1 MDRQGRISGGVFW
14 AFVLGLALTGVAVL
28 NAGPLFYV
36 DTGGYLAQ
44 GAKVLARLMP
54 DMVSGGMAGPAS
66 EMASETGSGGIPGGV
81 TGNRAV
87 IYALILGAWVR
98 IFGVAT
104 GFMPQVLICGLVL
117 WLVARVMGRRT
128 GQKMGA
134 ATPALRIAALSAL
147 AGLLGALP
155 FYSVYLMPDIFA
167 PLLILLAGLVTAR
180 AGVLRWWE
188 AVLIAGLMALAAMT
202 HISHLALALAL
213 IPVSGVL
220 GVLRW
225 GDDGQPRRWW
235 LAPVL
240 IGLAAGGALVE
251 RVAFRI
257 TVAVVEQSEV
267 VYQPFLTARLIVD
280 GPGMA
285 YLTDVCPAANAATVE
300 SGANAATVESGANA
314 ATVEPGAGEP
324 ACALYPLITA
334 PEYPLRRTATHI
346 IFETSQERGSLRLLP
361 PEIQRAIAADQRGFA
376 LRVARSRPLALTAA
390 ILGNTWR
397 QARRVSVR
405 QTLPRPEDLMLLAV
419 VAGEGDG
426 IGEAGATGHTGMT
439 GALARTRVVT
449 IPADAHQMM
458 TDWLNLGH
466 RVIYG
471 AAALFLV
478 VVVLAPG
485 SLPQVRVLVL
495 MVLAGIAANAVICGG
510 LSQPADRYGARAA
523 ALLPV
528 AAALVLSL
536 GWSFRRR
543 ETLPDLQGPSPQ
555 HGLG

>member
-134 ATPALRIAALSAL
+134 APPALRIAALSAL

-213 IPVSGVL
+213 IPVSALLGVL
-220 GVLRW
+220 GW
-225 GDDGQPRRWW
+225 GDDGQRRRWW

-285 YLTDVCPAANAATVE
+285 YLTDVCPAAVDSAA
-300 SGANAATVESGANA
+300 GAASMDSVAGAAPVGSVTDA
-314 ATVEPGAGEP
+314 ASVGSVADAASVGSVAGEP

-390 ILGNTWR
+390 ILGNTWD
-397 QARRVSVR
+397 
-405 QTLPRPEDLMLLAV
+405 TE
-419 VAGEGDG
+419 
-426 IGEAGATGHTGMT
+426 
-439 GALARTRVVT
+439 
-449 IPADAHQMM
+449 
-458 TDWLNLGH
+458 
-466 RVIYG
+466 
-471 AAALFLV
+471 
-478 VVVLAPG
+478 
-485 SLPQVRVLVL
+485 
-495 MVLAGIAANAVICGG
+495 
-510 LSQPADRYGARAA
+510 
-523 ALLPV
+523 
-528 AAALVLSL
+528 
-536 GWSFRRR
+536 
-543 ETLPDLQGPSPQ
+543 
-555 HGLG
+555 

>member
-1 MDRQGRISGGVFW
+1 M
-14 AFVLGLALTGVAVL
+14 AVL

-147 AGLLGALP
+147 AGMLGALP

-285 YLTDVCPAANAATVE
+285 YLTDVCPA
-300 SGANAATVESGANA
+300 ANA